1 MPTAREEM
9 IDAAE
14 RIAVE
19 RGLAAMSLREVQAAS
34 GQRNKSA
41 AQYHF
46 GSREGLIEAVVTA
59 RMAPVNESRLARL
72 ADLDATGG
80 SPTVR
85 QLVEVLVEPLAEHT
99 LGTTGSRWARFVAQ
113 GLADPAVAAVVQR
126 CFAGRSYREVHGRLV
141 AAVGDLPEPLRARRV
156 AQVVGLVVLTLAEAE
171 GRSPAGRRA
180 LPDAAVVADLVDA
193 CVGLLTAPPSAATTA
208 ELAATRTRRA

>member
-1 MPTAREEM
+1 M

-72 ADLDATGG
+72 AELDAADEAP
-80 SPTVR
+80 SVR
-85 QLVEVLVEPLAEHT
+85 QLVEILVEPLAEHT
-99 LGTTGSRWARFVAQ
+99 LGQSDSRWARFVAQ
-113 GLADPAVAAVVQR
+113 GLADPAVTAVVR
-126 CFAGRSYREVHGRLV
+126 RSFAGRSYREVHDRLV
-141 AAVGDLPEPLRARRV
+141 AAVADLPEPLRARRV
-156 AQVVGLVVLTLAEAE
+156 AQVVGLVVLTLGEAE
-171 GRSPAGRRA
+171 GRSPAGRRT
-180 LPDAAVVADLVDA
+180 LPDAALVADLVDA
-193 CVGLLTAPPSAATTA
+193 CAGLLTAPLSAATVA
-208 ELAATRTRRA
+208 ELAAGRTRHA